1 MLQRQK
7 HSLTDVLAGDT
18 LGVSMAYWL
27 SRKHQGRRSNMFVA
41 RAVGPDTVGLM
52 MQMTF

>member
-7 HSLTDVLAGDT
+7 HSLTDGLAGGT
-18 LGVSMAYWL
+18 LGVSMAYGL

-41 RAVGPDTVGLM
+41 PAVGPDPVGLI

>member
-7 HSLTDVLAGDT
+7 SWLTNVLAGGT
-18 LGVSMAYWL
+18 LGVLMAYWL
-27 SRKHQGRRSNMFVA
+27 SRKHRVSNMFVA
-41 RAVGPDTVGLM
+41 PAVGPDTVGLI